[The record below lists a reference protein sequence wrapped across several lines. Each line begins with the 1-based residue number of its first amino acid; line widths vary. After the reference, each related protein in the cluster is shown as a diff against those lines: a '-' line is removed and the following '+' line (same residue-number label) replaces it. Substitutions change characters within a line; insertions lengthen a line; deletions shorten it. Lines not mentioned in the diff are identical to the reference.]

1 MVNSLKI
8 TVGFTVEFNSHI
20 GLEWERKQGD
30 KSSSNSNGPVQ
41 YFLSLSEESE
51 RVRIKGV
58 KKARDDEFKAIAM
71 VAMETSEKTGVLK
84 VWFSQIAREGF

>member
-1 MVNSLKI
+1 M
-8 TVGFTVEFNSHI
+8 
-20 GLEWERKQGD
+20 
-30 KSSSNSNGPVQ
+30 
-41 YFLSLSEESE
+41 
-51 RVRIKGV
+51 RIKGV